1 MTNLLKNI
9 SIDFKKYQELL
20 LSGKLYEFEEVLH
33 EFVMTEIY
41 DKLAK
46 ELIDSVL
53 SSTGFN
59 AKMQVLASRKQ
70 MGKLQKRE
78 VSLQLRTRTYIKVD
92 TS

>member
-20 LSGKLYEFEEVLH
+20 LSGKLYEFEERLH
-33 EFVMTEIY
+33 EFIMTEIY

-53 SSTGFN
+53 SSPEFS
-59 AKMQVLASRKQ
+59 AKMQVL
-70 MGKLQKRE
+70 E
-78 VSLQLRTRTYIKVD
+78 C
-92 TS
+92 